1 RAMRLTLCMLPII
14 GFQVVSSGYFQ
25 AVGRPRTSAVLMLS
39 RQLFFLFPA
48 VIILP
53 RFMGITGIWLSI
65 PFSDGVAALLAGT
78 MISLELRR
86 LHQSIQREDN
96 ADALPDAFD
105 EEGLAESS

>member
-1 RAMRLTLCMLPII
+1 
-14 GFQVVSSGYFQ
+14 
-25 AVGRPRTSAVLMLS
+25 
-39 RQLFFLFPA
+39 